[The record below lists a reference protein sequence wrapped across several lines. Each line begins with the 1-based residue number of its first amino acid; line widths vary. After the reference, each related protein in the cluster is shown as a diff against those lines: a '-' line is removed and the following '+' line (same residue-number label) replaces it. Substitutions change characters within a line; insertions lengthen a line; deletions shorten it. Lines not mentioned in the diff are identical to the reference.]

1 MDGFNQGLH
10 HCIVG
15 IHFAAAQLLVL
26 GLLVELRLINQQG
39 VNLNDVFGGQFKG
52 RLTQINVLEI
62 VKVFQNRFSYAEAFG
77 SSGDSCKSSRTLF
90 KRFWLTG

>member
-1 MDGFNQGLH
+1 MPLWPLKLQVRIGDFKVPVPEFPGIGKGAVEISMDGFNQGLH

-39 VNLNDVFGGQFKG
+39 VNLND
-52 RLTQINVLEI
+52 
-62 VKVFQNRFSYAEAFG
+62 A
-77 SSGDSCKSSRTLF
+77 
-90 KRFWLTG
+90 